1 MCVVCECVWG
11 VFVCVVCVCVCGVCV
26 CVCGVCGVCG
36 VCVGGTICV
45 LLQTLPLAE
54 INQTFKL
61 SAANPL
67 EVYKPLKTASQQSQA
82 SPPGRV

>member
-1 MCVVCECVWG
+1 MRVCGVCLCVWY
-11 VFVCVVCVCVCGVCV
+11 VYVCVVCVCVYVVCV
-26 CVCGVCGVCG
+26 
-36 VCVGGTICV
+36 VCVVCVWGGTICV